1 MRTPLLLATAL
12 ALSAQAQPTD
22 PVLDLEAEGSA
33 FTVEDVLDA
42 ERAASRAV
50 PATLTLEAA
59 IEIALERAYALR
71 LAGLDVET
79 AESQVSEAYGQLFPR
94 VDAQSSYTRNVVQ
107 ANPFAGS
114 SAGNIF
120 GGLGAIGWLQFN
132 ENARTDGDPT
142 TQPISF
148 AEYNRRVGAGQAA
161 AGFNPAS
168 QSSNPFGTDNQFTNT
183 LTLSQPIYSATAF
196 AAVKGAREL
205 VQINESAV
213 ESQRNTIIDQTR
225 QAFYQ
230 ALLAQEQAEVQRASL
245 VRASETAR
253 DASLL
258 VAQGVRPVLERMN
271 AEVDLANAETG
282 VVQAEAQ
289 AGVARDQ
296 LLLTLGLPVGADV
309 VLEGDLA
316 PPEPGL
322 FQTTGLAAAAE
333 RALDL
338 RPDVQQASLAV
349 RLNEVQKSI
358 TTAALYP
365 SLSAFVNASY
375 SGNVPDNRDFL
386 VTPDPSDP
394 FTFESG
400 SEGFFS
406 DAYWQPALSV
416 GVRMNWQLFDGF
428 QTRRRIQQNQI
439 AIDQAEIQ
447 LEQVRNAARLE
458 VASAIRQL
466 ESAER
471 RLLAQSRTVE
481 TAETAF
487 RFASARLEEGVA
499 SQVDVR
505 VASQNLDLARLNQLQ
520 AVFDALVARSA
531 YERAT
536 GSIAPAPIDTAPL
549 PQVVPDLPA
558 RDAAFPRPETAPVVD
573 SDTPR

>member
-1 MRTPLLLATAL
+1 MRTLPLLLGVIAL
-12 ALSAQAQPTD
+12 GAQAQPPAEFTIED
-22 PVLDLEAEGSA
+22 VLEAE
-33 FTVEDVLDA
+33 T
-42 ERAASRAV
+42 AAADAV
-50 PATLTLEAA
+50 PATLDLDAA

-79 AESQVSEAYGQLFPR
+79 AQSQVSEAYGQLFPR
-94 VDAQSSYTRNVVQ
+94 LDAASSYTRNVVQ

-132 ENARTDGDPT
+132 ESARTDGDPT

-148 AEYNRRVGAGQAA
+148 QEYNQRVTQGQSA
-161 AGFNPAS
+161 AGFS
-168 QSSNPFGTDNQFTNT
+168 QEDGGNPFGTDNQFVNS

-213 ESQRNTIIDQTR
+213 EARRNEIIDQTR
-225 QAFYQ
+225 QAFYG
-230 ALLAQEQAEVQRASL
+230 ALLAQEQAAVQRSSL
-245 VRASETAR
+245 QRSSETAR

-258 VAQGVRPVLERMN
+258 VAQGVRPVLERLN

-289 AGVARDQ
+289 ANIAVDQ
-296 LLLTLGLPVGADV
+296 LLLTLGLPVGSRI
-309 VLEGDLA
+309 VLEGELA

-322 FQTTGLAAAAE
+322 FQTAGLAAAAE
-333 RALDL
+333 RSLNL

-375 SGNVPDNRDFL
+375 NGSIPDDRSFL
-386 VTPDPSDP
+386 TTPDPSDP

-400 SEGFFS
+400 STDFFS
-406 DAYWQPALSV
+406 DDYWQPALSV
-416 GVRMNWQLFDGF
+416 GLSMNWQLFDGF

-447 LEQVRNAARLE
+447 LEQVRNGARLE

-471 RLLAQSRTVE
+471 RLSAQAQTVQ

-487 RFASARLEEGVA
+487 TFASARLEEGVA

-505 VASQNLDLARLNQLQ
+505 VASQNLDVARLNQLQ

-536 GSIAPAPIDTAPL
+536 GTIAPTAIDTAPL
-549 PQVVPDLPA
+549 PEVVPALPVGPA
-558 RDAAFPRPETAPVVD
+558 PAAFPRPETVPTAD